1 MNVNPVK
8 INSLT
13 IKICKVISLASTL
26 ATICIL
32 LLFSPILFG
41 QCVFAVKRTDCT
53 GYPVNSLAY
62 YAYMPAED
70 YFPGDCAAIQT
81 ERGLLLLTLTEND
94 PEARVWHTAGDFKV
108 YAEVPYE
115 YLEGKVSAF
124 CLPHVGFVADD
135 WPVLLPIFAGARRFS
150 MHSRAFCR
158 KNYISQSTAESRGR
172 RPKMELTPEYIK
184 AVRFTVKR
192 GNTYD
197 AAEVDAFL
205 DELLEAVTA
214 RQNTPDVD
222 TLAAVCTIRAEMTE
236 QITRAVLEAEKR
248 IAPLLSDENAV

>member
-13 IKICKVISLASTL
+13 IKVCKAVSLVSAL

-41 QCVFAVKRTDCT
+41 HCAFAVKQTDCT
-53 GYPVNSLAY
+53 GYPVNSFAY
-62 YAYMPAED
+62 YAYMRAEA

-94 PEARVWHTAGDFKV
+94 PEARVWHTAGEFKA

-124 CLPHVGFVADD
+124 CLPHMGFVAGD
-135 WPVLLPIFAGARRFS
+135 WPVLLPIFAGGAALSYAFS
-150 MHSRAFCR
+150 RVLPKKLYQPKYGR
-158 KNYISQSTAESRGR
+158 KPGE
-172 RPKMELTPEYIK
+172 
-184 AVRFTVKR
+184 
-192 GNTYD
+192 
-197 AAEVDAFL
+197 
-205 DELLEAVTA
+205 
-214 RQNTPDVD
+214 
-222 TLAAVCTIRAEMTE
+222 
-236 QITRAVLEAEKR
+236 EAENG
-248 IAPLLSDENAV
+248 ADT

>member
-13 IKICKVISLASTL
+13 IKICKVVSLVSAL

-32 LLFSPILFG
+32 LLLSPILFG
-41 QCVFAVKRTDCT
+41 QCVFAVKQTDCT

-94 PEARVWHTAGDFKV
+94 PEARVWHTAGEFKA

-124 CLPHVGFVADD
+124 CLPHMGFVADD
-135 WPVLLPIFAGARRFS
+135 WPVLLPIFAGGAA
-150 MHSRAFCR
+150 HSRAFCR

-214 RQNTPDVD
+214 RQNTPDAD

-248 IAPLLSDENAV
+248 IAPLLSDENTV